1 MIPLQAIKC
10 TLLKCMSILFYCVCR
25 YELTHSKYVD
35 KLPAGKHSTKGL
47 GRTAPTTDGHKTT
60 EEGVVIPMGKGSSTA
75 VDNTSL
81 LYNEYPIHC
90 LCVGGCVCVCVWVWV
105 CVCVCVGVC
114 YVLLYSE
121 STCVC
126 IVYKLQIVFTVQW
139 TFLVLCIVL
148 VYCRGGRTRVP
159 RLD

>member
-1 MIPLQAIKC
+1 
-10 TLLKCMSILFYCVCR
+10 MSILFYCVCR

-47 GRTAPTTDGHKTT
+47 GRTAPTTNGHNTT

-90 LCVGGCVCVCVWVWV
+90 VCVGVGGWV
-105 CVCVCVGVC
+105 CVCGCLCVGVC
-114 YVLLYSE
+114 CVLLYIE

-148 VYCRGGRTRVP
+148 VYCRGGTTRMP

>member
-1 MIPLQAIKC
+1 M
-10 TLLKCMSILFYCVCR
+10 CR

-81 LYNEYPIHC
+81 LYNEYPIVFLHSYNNC
-90 LCVGGCVCVCVWVWV
+90 RSYVCA
-105 CVCVCVGVC
+105 
-114 YVLLYSE
+114 LY
-121 STCVC
+121 C
-126 IVYKLQIVFTVQW
+126 Q
-139 TFLVLCIVL
+139 
-148 VYCRGGRTRVP
+148 
-159 RLD
+159 

>member
-1 MIPLQAIKC
+1 
-10 TLLKCMSILFYCVCR
+10 MSILFYCVCR

-90 LCVGGCVCVCVWVWV
+90 VCGCCVLYMY
-105 CVCVCVGVC
+105 VCVGCQTV
-114 YVLLYSE
+114 
-121 STCVC
+121 STV
-126 IVYKLQIVFTVQW
+126 TE
-139 TFLVLCIVL
+139 
-148 VYCRGGRTRVP
+148 
-159 RLD
+159 

>member
-1 MIPLQAIKC
+1 
-10 TLLKCMSILFYCVCR
+10 MSILFYCVCR
-25 YELTHSKYVD
+25 YELTHSKYVE

-90 LCVGGCVCVCVWVWV
+90 QCVCCVGVCGCVCVGGWV
-105 CVCVCVGVC
+105 CVCGCVGC
-114 YVLLYSE
+114 
-121 STCVC
+121 
-126 IVYKLQIVFTVQW
+126 
-139 TFLVLCIVL
+139 
-148 VYCRGGRTRVP
+148 
-159 RLD
+159 

>member
-1 MIPLQAIKC
+1 M
-10 TLLKCMSILFYCVCR
+10 CR

-35 KLPAGKHSTKGL
+35 KLSAGKHSTKGL

-90 LCVGGCVCVCVWVWV
+90 RCVWV
-105 CVCVCVGVC
+105 CVCGCVWACVCVYCYTHLVLLIHAVIALCPLNVYFEWVCFVSSFVC
-114 YVLLYSE
+114 YLDPNFRF
-121 STCVC
+121 
-126 IVYKLQIVFTVQW
+126 IVYDVSQIRIKYLLKMNFKYK
-139 TFLVLCIVL
+139 C
-148 VYCRGGRTRVP
+148 
-159 RLD
+159 

>member
-1 MIPLQAIKC
+1 MVLGFVAGPVYSFTVDDTCVTKC
-10 TLLKCMSILFYCVCR
+10 SYCVCVCR

-47 GRTAPTTDGHKTT
+47 GRTAPTTDGHNTT

-90 LCVGGCVCVCVWVWV
+90 LCVGG
-105 CVCVCVGVC
+105 
-114 YVLLYSE
+114 
-121 STCVC
+121 
-126 IVYKLQIVFTVQW
+126 
-139 TFLVLCIVL
+139 
-148 VYCRGGRTRVP
+148 
-159 RLD
+159 

>member
-1 MIPLQAIKC
+1 MLC
-10 TLLKCMSILFYCVCR
+10 VCVCR
-25 YELTHSKYVD
+25 CELTHSKYVD

-90 LCVGGCVCVCVWVWV
+90 LSVCVCVVWVWV
-105 CVCVCVGVC
+105 CVCV
-114 YVLLYSE
+114 
-121 STCVC
+121 
-126 IVYKLQIVFTVQW
+126 
-139 TFLVLCIVL
+139 LCRML
-148 VYCRGGRTRVP
+148 NT
-159 RLD
+159 

>member
-1 MIPLQAIKC
+1 M
-10 TLLKCMSILFYCVCR
+10 CR

-35 KLPAGKHSTKGL
+35 KLPAGKHSIKGL

-90 LCVGGCVCVCVWVWV
+90 VCVCVL
-105 CVCVCVGVC
+105 C
-114 YVLLYSE
+114 LLIGSVNAFLE
-121 STCVC
+121 ARGMFVDPNFRF
-126 IVYKLQIVFTVQW
+126 IVYDVSQVRIKYLLKMNFKNKW
-139 TFLVLCIVL
+139 
-148 VYCRGGRTRVP
+148 
-159 RLD
+159 